1 MLSYISLP
9 IYLKLIYLKIYRWQ
23 FEIKTVSRRGVLL
36 YNTGLTSRSDFVGV
50 ELVDGHL
57 RLLLNK
63 GNGAIE
69 LRSQWSVSDGKWHE
83 VVIQF
88 NPTFMEISVDGAAVS
103 QRLPQGGS
111 RYLDLAETVF
121 VGGIELNKRSRALG
135 QGLLS
140 ADTSFKVIHYITI
153 IALALAYF
161 HRNSPRGLPGLTSP
175 SDRQIN
181 IKST

>member
-1 MLSYISLP
+1 
-9 IYLKLIYLKIYRWQ
+9 
-23 FEIKTVSRRGVLL
+23 
-36 YNTGLTSRSDFVGV
+36 VGV

-63 GNGAIE
+63 GNGALE
-69 LRSQWSVSDGKWHE
+69 LSSQWVVTDGKWHN
-83 VVIQF
+83 VVVQF

-135 QGLLS
+135 QGLLT
-140 ADTSFKVIHYITI
+140 ADTSFKV
-153 IALALAYF
+153 
-161 HRNSPRGLPGLTSP
+161 SE
-175 SDRQIN
+175 
-181 IKST
+181 